1 MLGLSRPSVEG
12 VAPTHQVGVNKNAK
26 LTFPSL
32 VVSALISYDLG
43 LEDGGSSEQTGE
55 HPIWRLDA
63 GIEALL
69 SAISGV
75 EHRARDWDTSALIN
89 LFVNPR

>member
-1 MLGLSRPSVEG
+1 VI
-12 VAPTHQVGVNKNAK
+12 
-26 LTFPSL
+26 
-32 VVSALISYDLG
+32 SALIPYDLG
-43 LEDGGSSEQTGE
+43 LEDGGSAEQTGE

-75 EHRARDWDTSALIN
+75 EHRVRDWETIALIY